1 MEKHI
6 LLIDDDKDELD
17 IFINALNRVPVN
29 FVCTQVLS
37 ADEAIK
43 VVGDQRPPDFIFI
56 DYNMPIKN
64 GIECLEEL
72 KAIKELANT
81 RFIIYSNFISEDVS
95 IRARELGADIC
106 MKKPYLI
113 STLSQRLK
121 ETLTPY
127 L

>member
-17 IFINALNRVPVN
+17 IFTNALNRIPVD
-29 FVCTQVLS
+29 FVCTQVLN
-37 ADEAIK
+37 ADEAIQTFK
-43 VVGDQRPPDFIFI
+43 HQVPDFIFI
-56 DYNMPIKN
+56 DYNMPLKN
-64 GIECLEEL
+64 GIECLEDL
-72 KAIKELANT
+72 KKIKELQNT
-81 RFIIYSNFISEDVS
+81 RFIIYSNFISDDVS
-95 IRARELGADIC
+95 IKARELGADIC

-121 ETLTPY
+121 ETLGPY